1 MSLFTIRARPVPPT
15 PARHRS
21 GERATNDE
29 ATLRMRVLILL
40 GAFPVVSETFI
51 LHQITGLIDRGHDV
65 RIVAQQRID
74 PGSDAVHDDVR
85 RYGLDA
91 ATISLLPPETN
102 LREPESMLTTV
113 NRKVAIARHLLPSAA
128 ATVVRRPAEAVR
140 ALRPGA
146 PSPLARPSSPFQR
159 LYLLRHARELA
170 PDVMHAHFGYVA
182 LEYLHAT
189 ATFRAPFIVSFH
201 GYDFSAF
208 PRLHGP
214 HVYAELFARATLV
227 TANSENTRRRLV
239 DLGCPGH
246 KIRVLLCGIPVHSIP
261 YRPRLRQPDE
271 PLRIISV
278 GRLAGKKGLQYAIEA
293 LPAIADR
300 NPGLSYAII
309 GDGPLRT
316 QLAETARRLQVDDL
330 ITFYGAR
337 DTVFVQEMLSKAH
350 IFVLPSVTPENGD
363 EEGRPLAIQEAFA
376 AGLPVVSTYHGGI
389 PELVQ
394 DGVTGVLVPERDSD
408 ALAQGVLRLADHPES
423 WLTMTDAARA
433 YVEATHDIDRL
444 NDELVQ
450 IYHEA
455 RAVFTESP
463 GLTEPIVA
471 EARDTSSAVND
482 VEI

>member
-1 MSLFTIRARPVPPT
+1 
-15 PARHRS
+15 
-21 GERATNDE
+21 
-29 ATLRMRVLILL
+29 MRVLILL

-65 RIVAQQRID
+65 RIVAQQRLD
-74 PGSDAVHDDVR
+74 PGSDAMHEDVR

-91 ATISLLPPETN
+91 ATISLLPPESG
-102 LREPESMLTTV
+102 LGEPESILKVV
-113 NRKVAIARHLLPSAA
+113 NRKLATARHLVPGAA
-128 ATVVRRPAEAVR
+128 ATVVRRPAQAVR
-140 ALRPGA
+140 AFRPAA
-146 PSPLARPSSPFQR
+146 PSPLARPSSPLQR

-189 ATFRAPFIVSFH
+189 ETFRVPFIVSFH

-208 PRLHGP
+208 PRLHGQ

-227 TANSENTRRRLV
+227 TANAENTRRRLI
-239 DLGCPGH
+239 DLGCPAY

-261 YRPRLRQPDE
+261 YRPRLPRPDE

-278 GRLAGKKGLQYAIEA
+278 GRLSGKKGLQYAIEA

-300 NPGLSYAII
+300 SPGLSYAII

-337 DTVFVQEMLSKAH
+337 DTVFVQEMLAKAH
-350 IFVLPSVTPENGD
+350 IFVLPSVTPEDGD

-376 AGLPVVSTYHGGI
+376 AGLPVVSTNHGGI

-394 DGVTGVLVPERDSD
+394 DGVTGMLVPERDPH
-408 ALAQGVLRLADHPES
+408 ALAQAVLRLADHPENWRS
-423 WLTMTDAARA
+423 MTDTARA

-444 NDELVQ
+444 NDELVR
-450 IYHEA
+450 IYDEA

-463 GLTEPIVA
+463 GQTELVDA
-471 EARDTSSAVND
+471 ETLETSSAVSD
-482 VEI
+482 VET